1 MWNWSRDSSNHGGK
15 KESYNKIALALL
27 GRDDGRFL
35 ILCFNLVKSL
45 TRIIKICLASL
56 GVWENILKPLGLGV
70 GQAGKRLT
78 EGDGPNGV
86 VGERRLEV
94 SLRHDAL
101 VQPGGVSRLRPQ
113 QGF

>member
-56 GVWENILKPLGLGV
+56 GAWENILKSLGLGV
-70 GQAGKRLT
+70 DDWRLT
-78 EGDGPNGV
+78 DRGRFMCDLDEGVGRLGGP
-86 VGERRLEV
+86 L
-94 SLRHDAL
+94 S
-101 VQPGGVSRLRPQ
+101 
-113 QGF
+113 

>member
-70 GQAGKRLT
+70 GGGRGGAIQGK
-78 EGDGPNGV
+78 EGIRFCSV
-86 VGERRLEV
+86 
-94 SLRHDAL
+94 A
-101 VQPGGVSRLRPQ
+101 
-113 QGF
+113 

>member
-56 GVWENILKPLGLGV
+56 GVGGKYPKTV
-70 GQAGKRLT
+70 GSWCGGHYTKTCVKQELVICCFR
-78 EGDGPNGV
+78 ES
-86 VGERRLEV
+86 V
-94 SLRHDAL
+94 S
-101 VQPGGVSRLRPQ
+101 G
-113 QGF
+113 

>member
-56 GVWENILKPLGLGV
+56 GVWTNILKALGLGV
-70 GQAGKRLT
+70 GGEPVSGLLCIFKCSQDRSCLGKT
-78 EGDGPNGV
+78 FTIQE
-86 VGERRLEV
+86 
-94 SLRHDAL
+94 
-101 VQPGGVSRLRPQ
+101 
-113 QGF
+113 